1 MMDDNYGW
9 ESITELDSQANMVV
23 VGKYAIF
30 LDDNGNKVVVSSF
43 TPDYQVLEKVS
54 IVDTAVQYTCQ

>member
-1 MMDDNYGW
+1 
-9 ESITELDSQANMVV
+9 MVV

-43 TPDYQVLEKVS
+43 TPDYQVLEKAS